1 VRDAIV
7 ENEIRILGRWIYNE
21 FHIDISAYKSNQMNR
36 RLTNLMARSGASS
49 VGDYIRMLER
59 NPKLKQKLADFITI
73 NVSEF
78 FRNKELFD
86 DLQDKIDKLLLKEK
100 PRIKIWSA
108 ACSNGAEPYSITI
121 IMDRLTPGVKHSIL
135 ATDVDATILEAA
147 KKGEYT
153 ANDVKNVDNLTLQRY
168 FKKVG
173 DKYILNEDIKNRV
186 RFKKHD
192 LILDPY
198 ESGFD
203 LIVCRNVVIYFTQD
217 VKDAIYKKFY
227 DSLNDGG
234 LLFVGATE
242 TIYNYKDFGFG
253 KASTFIYQKK
263 KLC

>member
-1 VRDAIV
+1 M